1 MKYDFIVVGA
11 GSAGCILAHRIA
23 KNLKSKVLLLEKGN
37 KDNNPFIRIAPGYKF
52 VLNNDKITKNYKTVS
67 IKNLNNRKLIWPRGE
82 VLGGCSSIN
91 GMVHMRGEKMDFD
104 FLKKKGLK
112 NWSWEKVLPFY
123 KKIETYKLG
132 DKKNHGYLGP
142 VKISRV
148 SSRLDI
154 NK

>member
-104 FLKKKGLK
+104 FYRNCTNNLYIIFTAQINTFRIRKI
-112 NWSWEKVLPFY
+112 FY
-123 KKIETYKLG
+123 Y
-132 DKKNHGYLGP
+132 
-142 VKISRV
+142 RQ
-148 SSRLDI
+148 R
-154 NK
+154 